1 MFVTSRL
8 TGGLGGKDLEVG
20 LEPSLGLM
28 MLTSLDL
35 EDKVVGFCKVG
46 FLTAR
51 TVGLEEEEV
60 DGRIVLVLLVCSG
73 LFSFSSGVFL
83 FSLVPGDKEM
93 NISPFPSV
101 SSESLSDFL

>member
-1 MFVTSRL
+1 MFVTRRL

-20 LEPSLGLM
+20 LEPSLGFI
-28 MLTSLDL
+28 MLASLDL

-51 TVGLEEEEV
+51 TVGLEEDD
-60 DGRIVLVLLVCSG
+60 DGRIVLVLFVCSG
-73 LFSFSSGVFL
+73 LLSFSSGVFL

-101 SSESLSDFL
+101 SSESFAGFL

>member
-1 MFVTSRL
+1 MFVTRRL

-20 LEPSLGLM
+20 LEPSLDFI
-28 MLTSLDL
+28 MLASLDL

-51 TVGLEEEEV
+51 TVGLEEE
-60 DGRIVLVLLVCSG
+60 DGRTVLVLLVGSG
-73 LFSFSSGVFL
+73 LLSFSSGFL

-93 NISPFPSV
+93 NINPFPSV
-101 SSESLSDFL
+101 SSVSLADFL